1 MRRCIVQVPFIVAL
15 GLGCA
20 HGPRPAF
27 APAAAL
33 VPVETPRNGP
43 VTLAVREVPPA
54 VFSDVTRS
62 QKVAAVL
69 PKLHDVAAKIVA
81 DDRLIGLAVGVVVD
95 GQLVFGEGFGV
106 RQVGE
111 DGAVD
116 VHTAFRIG
124 SITKVFSG
132 MTALRLADEGLL
144 DLDAPAAKVLPEL
157 DKLVY
162 PNADA
167 RPLTVRDILTH
178 TAGLPRDPDLPLS
191 VGGAPH
197 TREEVMQAIDGLSLL
212 RPPGIGSEY
221 SNLGFVLLGHVIAAA
236 GGKPFGDT
244 IRDSILQP
252 LGMSETVWEATE
264 LPAERRTRGHVAV
277 DGKIVATTSGRHSA
291 LSAAGGLW
299 STVPDLARF
308 VAFQLGAW
316 PPRGDADDGPIARS
330 TLREAQRLRALRSFR
345 ARTTADETVAGGV
358 EGGASG
364 VGFPWSV
371 GHNCEA
377 SYVVGHNGALEGYFA
392 TIRMFPYAGVGIIV
406 LGNAAW
412 TDTDGIAVQL
422 QRVLA
427 DGGLLGARAAQPLPE
442 LTEAAQRIV
451 GLMPAW
457 DGAKFAEWGTH
468 DWAASGNAKL
478 LTAEMQWLHAGLGA
492 CTLGAIKRATSPWS
506 GVYRAKCEHGDAELT
521 VNLTSAQTPKISGFT
536 LGWLAGKPA
545 PELQA
550 VAEAA
555 APLLAQFDE
564 ATFLAHFSPGF
575 RRSALTRTIA
585 DVQFEHG
592 ACQLGD
598 PLEVR
603 GPREATYALKCAK
616 GTAKLSI
623 AVDRGQPARIVSFQV
638 ASTGPLPACR

>member
-264 LPAERRTRGHVAV
+264 RRRSDAPAGTSRSTARSSPPPRAVTVRSAPRAACGRPSPTSRASSPSSSAPGRR
-277 DGKIVATTSGRHSA
+277 VATPTTARSPAPPCARPSGSA
-291 LSAAGGLW
+291 PSAA
-299 STVPDLARF
+299 S
-308 VAFQLGAW
+308 
-316 PPRGDADDGPIARS
+316 
-330 TLREAQRLRALRSFR
+330 

-377 SYVVGHNGALEGYFA
+377 SYVVGHNGALEGYSRPSACSRTPASASSCSA
-392 TIRMFPYAGVGIIV
+392 TPPGPTPTGSRCNCSACSPT
-406 LGNAAW
+406 AACS
-412 TDTDGIAVQL
+412 
-422 QRVLA
+422 
-427 DGGLLGARAAQPLPE
+427 GLAQPSRCP
-442 LTEAAQRIV
+442 
-451 GLMPAW
+451 
-457 DGAKFAEWGTH
+457 
-468 DWAASGNAKL
+468 S
-478 LTAEMQWLHAGLGA
+478 
-492 CTLGAIKRATSPWS
+492 
-506 GVYRAKCEHGDAELT
+506 
-521 VNLTSAQTPKISGFT
+521 
-536 LGWLAGKPA
+536 
-545 PELQA
+545 
-550 VAEAA
+550 
-555 APLLAQFDE
+555 
-564 ATFLAHFSPGF
+564 
-575 RRSALTRTIA
+575 
-585 DVQFEHG
+585 
-592 ACQLGD
+592 
-598 PLEVR
+598 
-603 GPREATYALKCAK
+603 
-616 GTAKLSI
+616 
-623 AVDRGQPARIVSFQV
+623 
-638 ASTGPLPACR
+638 

>member
-1 MRRCIVQVPFIVAL
+1 MRRCIAQLPFIVAL

-27 APAAAL
+27 TPGAAL
-33 VPVETPRNGP
+33 VPAESPRSG

-54 VFSDVTRS
+54 VFSDVKRS

-95 GQLVFGEGFGV
+95 GELVWGEGFGV
-106 RQVGE
+106 RHVDEG
-111 DGAVD
+111 GPID

-144 DLDAPAAKVLPEL
+144 DLDAPAALVLPEL
-157 DKLVY
+157 NHLVY

-178 TAGLPRDPDLPLS
+178 TAGLPRDPDLPIT
-191 VGGAPH
+191 GKPH

-221 SNLGFVLLGHVIAAA
+221 SNLGFVLLGHIIAAA
-236 GGKPFGDT
+236 GGKPFGVT

-252 LGMSETVWEATE
+252 LGMQETVWEATE
-264 LPAERRTRGHVAV
+264 LPAEQRTRGHVAV
-277 DGKIVATTSGRHSA
+277 DGKIVATTAGRHSA

-299 STVPDLARF
+299 STVADLARF
-308 VAFQLGAW
+308 VAFQLDAW
-316 PPRGDADDGPIARS
+316 PPRGDADVGPIARS

-345 ARTTADETVAGGV
+345 ARTTGDEAAAAGV

-406 LGNAAW
+406 LGNAGW

-427 DGGLLGARAAQPLPE
+427 DGGVLATRAPQPLPE

-457 DGAKFAEWGTH
+457 DPAKFGEWSTH
-468 DWAASGNAKL
+468 AWTAPGNAKL

-492 CTLGAIKRATSPWS
+492 CTLGALKRASSPWS

-521 VNLTSAQTPKISGFT
+521 VHLTSAETPKIASFS
-536 LGWLAGKPA
+536 LGWLSGQPA

-550 VAEAA
+550 LAEAA
-555 APLLAQFDE
+555 APMLAQFDE

-575 RRSALTRTIA
+575 RRSALTRTID

-592 ACQLGD
+592 ACQLD
-598 PLEVR
+598 KPLEVR
-603 GPREATYALKCAK
+603 GPREATYALKCDK

-638 ASTGPLPACR
+638 ASTGALPVCR